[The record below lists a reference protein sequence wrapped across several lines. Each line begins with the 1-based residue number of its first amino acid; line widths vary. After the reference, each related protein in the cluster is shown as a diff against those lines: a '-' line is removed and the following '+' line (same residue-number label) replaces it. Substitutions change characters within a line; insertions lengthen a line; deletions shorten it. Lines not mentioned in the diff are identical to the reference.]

1 MNDPRIEKLA
11 HTLVS
16 YSVAVQP
23 GETVGLLGD
32 ISAMPLLREI
42 YKQVVLAGGN
52 CIMLPTGGGR
62 PLSDGIVGGDDIMA
76 NFFMRHANEEQLK
89 WVSPVDE
96 WLAKECKVMITI
108 RASDN
113 TRRGTSVDPKRMA
126 ARASARSE
134 LGKIRFERSASGDQR
149 WTLAMFPTEA
159 HAQEAD
165 MSLEE
170 FENFV
175 YGACLVDQPDPIQC
189 WKDVETN
196 QQKYVDWLKGKKY
209 VEVHGPNVDMSLSI
223 EGRNFINSTGT
234 HNMPSGEIFT
244 GPVEESVNGWVRFT
258 YPAIN
263 GGRVVD
269 GVELKFENG
278 KVISATA
285 KKNEDYLTSML
296 NSDPGARYLGEW
308 AIGTNFGITRF
319 TGNILFDE
327 KIGGTI
333 HMALGRGYPE
343 TGSKNESAIHWDMIC
358 DMRNGSEI
366 VVDGELFY
374 KDGKFVI

>member
-76 NFFMRHANEEQLK
+76 NFFMRHANDEQLK

-113 TRRGTSVDPKRMA
+113 TRRGTNVDPKRMA

-170 FENFV
+170 FEDFV
-175 YGACLVDQPDPIQC
+175 YSACFVDQPDPIQC

-196 QQKYVDWLKGKKY
+196 QQKYVDWLKGKKR

-223 EGRNFINSTGT
+223 EGRTFINSTGT

-244 GPVEESVNGWVRFT
+244 GPVENSVNGWVRFT

-263 GGRVVD
+263 GGRSVD

-278 KVISATA
+278 KVVSATA
-285 KKNEDYLTSML
+285 NKN
-296 NSDPGARYLGEW
+296 A
-308 AIGTNFGITRF
+308 
-319 TGNILFDE
+319 
-327 KIGGTI
+327 
-333 HMALGRGYPE
+333 
-343 TGSKNESAIHWDMIC
+343 
-358 DMRNGSEI
+358 
-366 VVDGELFY
+366 
-374 KDGKFVI
+374 